1 MKIRNKGVYFELREK
16 ARLSSVFVFTE
27 KVRKSCN
34 DLSRRD
40 VSKVDGLDA
49 LIRKIIDLCMQ
60 KIQLAFMAHKKVEN
74 FKRPDYINII
84 N

>member
-1 MKIRNKGVYFELREK
+1 M
-16 ARLSSVFVFTE
+16 
-27 KVRKSCN
+27 
-34 DLSRRD
+34 D

-49 LIRKIIDLCMQ
+49 FIRKIIDLCMQ

>member
-1 MKIRNKGVYFELREK
+1 MNLGKKQQGLVVY
-16 ARLSSVFVFTE
+16 LSFTE

-49 LIRKIIDLCMQ
+49 LIRKIIDFCMQ
-60 KIQLAFMAHKKVEN
+60 KIQLVFMAHKKVEN
-74 FKRPDYINII
+74 FKRPDYINIVNQI
-84 N
+84 NEFE